1 VTQCR
6 LLEEE
11 VSKLKNEIITRDMDL
26 RTILDQKKEV
36 EILSYKYQIN
46 EKELHSKILGLED
59 ELLASKSSNRILK
72 GILLHVQL

>member
-36 EILSYKYQIN
+36 EILSYKYQTN
-46 EKELHSKILGLED
+46 KEELHSKILGLED